1 MKQTSWTGIFGLPAP
16 LAAAALLSGC
26 MRATL
31 HSTAEREMTLG
42 VVQKEIRRGLSQADV
57 AEALGSPNIVTRD
70 SAGHESWVYDKTAT
84 EASYSNSAV
93 YGAVLV
99 VGVARN
105 AGASATTQ
113 RTLTVVIKFGDDG
126 KVDSFSYHASRF

>member
-1 MKQTSWTGIFGLPAP
+1 MVKSTGRSIYF
-16 LAAAALLSGC
+16 ALLILSAGC
-26 MRATL
+26 SAAYHAHEL
-31 HSTAEREMTLG
+31 HSEREREMTLG
-42 VVQKEIRRGLSQADV
+42 TVQKEIRRGLSQADV

-70 SAGHESWVYDKTAT
+70 SAGHETWVYDKTAT
-84 EASYSNSAV
+84 EASYSNSSA
-93 YGAVLV
+93 YGTVLV

-126 KVDSFSYHASRF
+126 KVDTFSYHASQF

>member
-1 MKQTSWTGIFGLPAP
+1 MVKSTGRSIYF
-16 LAAAALLSGC
+16 ALLILSAGC
-26 MRATL
+26 SAAYHAHEL
-31 HSTAEREMTLG
+31 HSEREREMTLG
-42 VVQKEIRRGLSQADV
+42 IVQKEIYRGLSQADV

-70 SAGHESWVYDKTAT
+70 SAGHETWVYDKTAT
-84 EASYSNSAV
+84 EASYSNSSV
-93 YGAVLV
+93 YGSVLI

-126 KVDSFSYHASRF
+126 KVESFSYHASRF